1 MRLRPVFFC
10 MRELFGPGRDA
21 ARVAGGGKDTRPLRG
36 GAGAPPARRRRPGG
50 VVALGAALALGLPW
64 TAGPG
69 VVRAQGAGEAP
80 TAGSGDASAEP
91 PVAVASSLR
100 FAWPALLD
108 AAAET
113 APGPAGD
120 APPVPARASFGA
132 SLTLAG
138 QMLAGAPFELLV
150 AADTESVARLVDGA
164 LVDPAD
170 VHRYADGR
178 LALAVRP
185 GSPLAPAPG
194 LEALA
199 ALLEAE
205 PSTRL
210 AIPNPAAAP
219 YGRAALEALASA
231 GLDELSPARVARGEN
246 AGQALQYLLAGAV
259 DAALVPRSLVVG
271 APPGTDI
278 VAAPVPGD
286 AHAPIEHALATVRTA
301 GNAARA
307 LAAFLGS
314 CAARPTLEAGGFAA
328 PAGVRCTGAGEAPEA
343 SRGASPSVPESPR

>member
-10 MRELFGPGRDA
+10 MRELFGPERGA
-21 ARVAGGGKDTRPLRG
+21 ARVAGGGKDTRPLRRR
-36 GAGAPPARRRRPGG
+36 AAPPCARRRPHRPPGA
-50 VVALGAALALGLPW
+50 VLAAALAL
-64 TAGPG
+64 AGAVAASTG
-69 VVRAQGAGEAP
+69 VARAQDADGRASAS
-80 TAGSGDASAEP
+80 ADASTEP

-108 AAAET
+108 AATGA
-113 APGPAGD
+113 AG
-120 APPVPARASFGA
+120 AAGSRVPARASFGA

-164 LVDPAD
+164 LVDAAD
-170 VHRYADGR
+170 AVRYADGR

-185 GSPLAPAPG
+185 GSPLVPAPG

-231 GLDELSPARVARGEN
+231 GLGELSPARVARGEN

-271 APPGTDI
+271 APPGTDV
-278 VAAPVPGD
+278 VAAPVPED

-301 GNAARA
+301 GDAARA

-314 CAARPTLEAGGFAA
+314 CAARGVLEAEGFAA
-328 PAGVRCTGAGEAPEA
+328 PAGIRCTGAGEAPEA
-343 SRGASPSVPESPR
+343 SPGASPSVPGSPR

>member
-10 MRELFGPGRDA
+10 MRELFGPERGA
-21 ARVAGGGKDTRPLRG
+21 ARVAGGGKDTRPLRRRAAPPRARRCPG
-36 GAGAPPARRRRPGG
+36 AVLAAVLALAGAVAAGTG
-50 VVALGAALALGLPW
+50 VA
-64 TAGPG
+64 
-69 VVRAQGAGEAP
+69 RAQAADGRANAS
-80 TAGSGDASAEP
+80 ADASDEP

-108 AAAET
+108 AAAGAT
-113 APGPAGD
+113 GSR
-120 APPVPARASFGA
+120 VPARASFGA

-150 AADTESVARLVDGA
+150 AADTESVARLVDGG
-164 LVDPAD
+164 LVDAAD
-170 VHRYADGR
+170 AVRYADGR

-231 GLDELSPARVARGEN
+231 GLGELSPARVARGEN

-271 APPGTDI
+271 APPGTD
-278 VAAPVPGD
+278 VAAAPVPEK
-286 AHAPIEHALATVRTA
+286 AHAPIEHALATVRAA
-301 GNAARA
+301 GDAARA

-314 CAARPTLEAGGFAA
+314 CAARGVLEAEGFAA
-328 PAGVRCTGAGEAPEA
+328 PAGIRCAGAGEAPEA
-343 SRGASPSVPESPR
+343 SPGASPSVPESPR